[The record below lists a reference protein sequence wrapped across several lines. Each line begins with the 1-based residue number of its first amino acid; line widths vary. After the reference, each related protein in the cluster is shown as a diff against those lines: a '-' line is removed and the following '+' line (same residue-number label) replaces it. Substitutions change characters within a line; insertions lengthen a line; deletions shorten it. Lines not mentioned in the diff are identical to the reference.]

1 MKVVAVASQKG
12 GAGKTTLTV
21 HLAICAVMAGVKAA
35 VIDTDPQASLSD
47 WWNVR
52 KENDLPFVISTVA
65 ELPAK
70 IKALS
75 DAGIE
80 MLFIDTPPAVTDVI
94 RDVVSLANI
103 IVIPTKPSPL
113 DVRAISKT
121 VDIVESC
128 DKPMMFVISIAKK
141 NARITGETA
150 VLLSQFG
157 TVAPVQVGDRTE
169 YASCMIDGRTVMEVY
184 PNGNSAE
191 EMRQLWKYVQTQ
203 VTRRVK

>member
-21 HLAICAVMAGVKAA
+21 HLAVSAVMAGVNAA

-52 KENDLPFVISTVA
+52 EKNDLPFVLSTVA
-65 ELPAK
+65 ELPEK
-70 IKALS
+70 ITQLR
-75 DAGIE
+75 DEGIE

-94 RDVVSLANI
+94 RDVVNLSDI
-103 IVIPTKPSPL
+103 IIIPTKPSPL
-113 DVRAISKT
+113 DVRAVSKT
-121 VDIVESC
+121 VDIVDSC
-128 DKPMMFVISIAKK
+128 NKPMMFVVSIAKK
-141 NARITGETA
+141 NARITSETA

-157 TVAPVQVGDRTE
+157 TVAPVQIGDRTE

-191 EMRQLWKYVQTQ
+191 EIKQLWKYVHSQ